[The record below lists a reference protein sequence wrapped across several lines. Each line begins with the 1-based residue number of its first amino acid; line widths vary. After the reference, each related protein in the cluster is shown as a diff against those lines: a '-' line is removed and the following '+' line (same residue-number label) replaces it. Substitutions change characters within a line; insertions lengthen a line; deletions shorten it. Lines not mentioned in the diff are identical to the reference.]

1 MLYWFTFSYLKSKPV
16 EWLLLLI
23 ARMLSTSG
31 QKKMV
36 VSSTVEDITKEITM
50 KGVEEQIQEE
60 EKK

>member
-1 MLYWFTFSYLKSKPV
+1 
-16 EWLLLLI
+16 
-23 ARMLSTSG
+23 
-31 QKKMV
+31 MV